1 MPDWPDWWQYELDVS
16 GRHLG
21 GRMRRR
27 SFNEVELRDMMEH
40 ATGFQPSHEAGRW
53 LIETSFEG
61 ADWRVVVEPE
71 ESRKRLF
78 VVTAFEVY

>member
-1 MPDWPDWWQYELDVS
+1 
-16 GRHLG
+16 
-21 GRMRRR
+21 
-27 SFNEVELRDMMEH
+27 MMEH